1 MSHDLSIQISLNA
14 EGTWSAKGLHDG
26 RVVAEPVGTFRF
38 SGDAATVTAR
48 ALEIYLEQA
57 LKAVNTPGAIR

>member
-1 MSHDLSIQISLNA
+1 MSQGLSIQIDLNA
-14 EGTWSAKGLHDG
+14 DGTWSAKGLHAG
-26 RVVAEPVGTFRF
+26 RVVAEPAEKFRF
-38 SGDAATVTAR
+38 SGDAAAVTAR